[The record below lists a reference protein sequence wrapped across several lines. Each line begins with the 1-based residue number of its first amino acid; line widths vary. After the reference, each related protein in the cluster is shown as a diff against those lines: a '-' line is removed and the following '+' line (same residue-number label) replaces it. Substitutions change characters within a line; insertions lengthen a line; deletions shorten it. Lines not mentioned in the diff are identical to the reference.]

1 MWLVERTIRIP
12 NSVRFGQME
21 AEALVCKTDFKEAT
35 VSTPLRSG
43 TAERHLESLKRQRGY
58 TIEPNMNSVEQVS
71 ETTSEPVNAG
81 EDESVDVLDI
91 LLVLVSRR
99 RFIGLATLSTFLLSV
114 VLSLLL
120 RPNFT
125 ATALIMP
132 PQQSSSSAGLLSQ
145 LGSLAAMGGGA
156 SASLG
161 LKTPADMYVGILQSR
176 TIADEIISRFKLKN
190 IYKTKKMQDTRAVL
204 KSHTTIESGKDGLIQ
219 ISVVDHDAQRASD
232 LANAY
237 VAELY
242 SMNSNLAITEAAQ
255 RRVFFDQQLDG
266 EKKALATAEE
276 DLRATQQKTG
286 LIQLS
291 GQALMIIQSIGQLRA
306 QIASREVELQSVHA
320 FATDQNPEVTR
331 LNGEISTMRQQLAKL
346 ENDQQGVVQ
355 PGNIALPAG
364 RVAEDSLEYSRKL
377 REVKYHETLFDLLS
391 RQYEAARIDEA
402 KSAPIIQVIDQAVPP
417 DTKSGPHGSL
427 IALGFTVVAFL
438 LSSAFVYIQA
448 GLDKIRTDSRK
459 QARWVRLK
467 TGSKNSTYTRR

>member
-1 MWLVERTIRIP
+1 M
-12 NSVRFGQME
+12 
-21 AEALVCKTDFKEAT
+21 
-35 VSTPLRSG
+35 STRLRSG
-43 TAERHLESLKRQRGY
+43 TGERHLESLKRQRGY
-58 TIEPNMNSVEQVS
+58 TIEPYMNSVEQVS
-71 ETTSEPVNAG
+71 ETKSEPVNTG
-81 EDESVDVLDI
+81 EDESVNVLDI

-145 LGSLAAMGGGA
+145 LGSLAALGGGA
-156 SASLG
+156 PASLG

-176 TIADEIISRFKLKN
+176 TIADEIISQFKLKN

-306 QIASREVELQSVHA
+306 QIASHEVELQSVHS

-346 ENDQQGVVQ
+346 ENDQQSVVQ

-364 RVAEDSLEYSRKL
+364 RVAEDSLEYGRKL

-417 DTKSGPHGSL
+417 DTKSGPKRIL
-427 IALGFTVVAFL
+427 IVLGGISIGLFGACIWILFAQGF
-438 LSSAFVYIQA
+438 SA
-448 GLDKIRTDSRK
+448 IRNSPVK
-459 QARWVRLK
+459 AEKLERL
-467 TGSKNSTYTRR
+467 RRPIHPAA